1 MFLYLGRNFV
11 LAKVTLPSFIGDR
24 KSLQYTYMKN
34 KLPVQMV
41 DTIEMDDEQLKA
53 VFKKSNPPDP
63 PVFIKVKDVWIYAP
77 SINVSLSEVKVNQI
91 IDWGIMP
98 EKSSAIDLQPCKK
111 PDHGFHDYLSPFH
124 FENQELLGYYE
135 RIYSTTDEDRKR
147 GIAENYRMLR
157 KIHEDKIGH
166 ENTCFHC
173 PGHPFEYSNY
183 KETDW
188 TIRLYYAIKDHL
200 GDICV
205 RPSYL
210 YASNYNFPALQQQ
223 ISSCP
228 ASSIYLFK
236 GAPDLLFTKKK
247 TAEAASLLT
256 SDEEVELLDLKE
268 EKLSFPKIT
277 RNVNLPNVAGQMI
290 AGLHFLAVAKT
301 LKYINSTNTVPSE
314 VKSKGLLVKRKDAMW
329 LYTLTA
335 TINEVGLASVKIA
348 VEDINLYDNFTV
360 AHLCAAITHLM
371 N

>member
-1 MFLYLGRNFV
+1 
-11 LAKVTLPSFIGDR
+11 
-24 KSLQYTYMKN
+24 
-34 KLPVQMV
+34 MV

-135 RIYSTTDEDRKR
+135 RIYSATDKDRKR
-147 GIAENYRMLR
+147 GIEENYRMLR
-157 KIHEDKIGH
+157 KIREDKIGH

-188 TIRLYYAIKDHL
+188 RIRLYYAIKDHL
-200 GDICV
+200 DDICV

-210 YASNYNFPALQQQ
+210 YASNYNFPSLQQQ

-228 ASSIYLFK
+228 ASSIYLFR
-236 GAPDLLFTKKK
+236 GVPDLLFTKKK
-247 TAEAASLLT
+247 TVEAASLLT
-256 SDEEVELLDLKE
+256 FDEVEEVDLKE
-268 EKLSFPKIT
+268 EKLSFPKNT
-277 RNVNLPNVAGQMI
+277 RNVSLPNVAGQMI

-301 LKYINSTNTVPSE
+301 LKRINSTNTIPSE

-329 LYTLTA
+329 LYTLNVA
-335 TINEVGLASVKIA
+335 INEVGLALVK
-348 VEDINLYDNFTV
+348 VTVQDVNLYDNFTA
-360 AHLCAAITHLM
+360 AHLCAAITRLM